1 MAENLKD
8 ISSREDIEL
17 LVHNFYEKVKQD
29 ELIGP
34 VFHRLGPEFW
44 DYHTPIMVEFWSGI
58 LLHVGNYP
66 GGLIWKHIMIDKQT
80 PLEPEHFARWKK
92 LFTEALYSTFKGSV
106 ADEAMTRVKVV
117 EQVMMAKIKASRNP
131 GFIQ

>member
-1 MAENLKD
+1 MEDQLTD
-8 ISSREDIEL
+8 ISSRADIEL
-17 LVHNFYEKVKQD
+17 LVHEFYQKVKKD

-34 VFHRLGPEFW
+34 IFHKLGPEFW

-66 GGLIWKHIMIDKQT
+66 GGLIWKHIMVDKHS
-80 PLEPEHFARWKK
+80 PLEAEHFARWKK
-92 LFTEALYSTFKGSV
+92 LFTAALYEHFQGPV
-106 ADEAMTRVKVV
+106 ADEALTRVKVV
-117 EQVMMAKIKASRNP
+117 EQVMLAKIKASRNP